1 MRTPKCYIPLRRMSE
16 WGSMQVIRKLYRYT
30 EHGKECAV
38 YKKGGTVDI
47 ANGEY
52 RLNLDG
58 SRFSKEL
65 EWVITEC
72 RGEAKNGGIE
82 YRVKREDIEE
92 FSQRVV
98 RGAFVSVIG
107 EPLKITLAGDNREEV
122 CKEILR
128 DIARVIE
135 HGEKELER
143 VIERVYDYVLE
154 REETTT
160 DEKEKH
166 TLGIMLD
173 GLDEIDVHDWDG
185 MKVDKRKL
193 VKAIEEHYRRYV

>member
-1 MRTPKCYIPLRRMSE
+1 MRTPKRYIPLRRMSE

-52 RLNLDG
+52 KLNLDG

-98 RGAFVSVIG
+98 RGEFVSVIG

-143 VIERVYDYVLE
+143 VIEWVMTMCWNE
-154 REETTT
+154 RRPRR
-160 DEKEKH
+160 
-166 TLGIMLD
+166 MR
-173 GLDEIDVHDWDG
+173 
-185 MKVDKRKL
+185 KRNTHW
-193 VKAIEEHYRRYV
+193 E